1 MRLVDADAFAM
12 YLQLVC
18 KGNDMSAEKKV
29 FSANGII
36 HMLQDMPTAS
46 DMKWTPVS
54 EKIPSNAEEVIVT
67 WVNHE
72 PAPYY
77 AHVKDVPFTGFAVYY
92 NENWY
97 WWTSASKDLLE
108 EYGDRFDLVEKVD
121 DAIEITAWM
130 PMPDP
135 YEVKNED

>member
-46 DMKWTPVS
+46 DVKWIPVS
-54 EKIPSNAEEVIVT
+54 EKMPNDGETVLACTEDGDLYIMS
-67 WVNHE
+67 
-72 PAPYY
+72 Y
-77 AHVKDVPFTGFAVYY
+77 ATYWQDEYQVDVPVFV
-92 NENWY
+92 
-97 WWTSASKDLLE
+97 TSE
-108 EYGDRFDLVEKVD
+108 ESVRWDIGDIV
-121 DAIEITAWM
+121 AWM
-130 PMPDP
+130 PLPEP
-135 YEVKNED
+135 YEVKDED

>member
-46 DMKWTPVS
+46 DVKWIPCS
-54 EKIPSNAEEVIVT
+54 ERMPKQGQEVICQCRARIIKVLKLDANGD
-67 WVNHE
+67 WYQDADHC
-72 PAPYY
+72 YMS
-77 AHVKDVPFTGFAVYY
+77 GFV
-92 NENWY
+92 
-97 WWTSASKDLLE
+97 
-108 EYGDRFDLVEKVD
+108 
-121 DAIEITAWM
+121 IAWAEL
-130 PMPDP
+130 PEP
-135 YEVKNED
+135 YEVKEE

>member
-46 DMKWTPVS
+46 DMKWIPVT
-54 EKIPSNAEEVIVT
+54 EKMPEEKRDVMVTVCDSFDGTVFVAIDSYWGEEKNGEWFSFDNDVVAWAEIPNA
-67 WVNHE
+67 
-72 PAPYY
+72 
-77 AHVKDVPFTGFAVYY
+77 
-92 NENWY
+92 
-97 WWTSASKDLLE
+97 
-108 EYGDRFDLVEKVD
+108 
-121 DAIEITAWM
+121 
-130 PMPDP
+130 
-135 YEVKNED
+135 YEVEDGSD

>member
-46 DMKWTPVS
+46 DIKWTPVT
-54 EKIPSNAEEVIVT
+54 EKLPEEK
-67 WVNHE
+67 
-72 PAPYY
+72 
-77 AHVKDVPFTGFAVYY
+77 KDVMVTVHSSFDGEIFVAMDS
-92 NENWY
+92 Y
-97 WWTSASKDLLE
+97 WGGDDKDRAFHNGE
-108 EYGDRFDLVEKVD
+108 WFSFDNDVV
-121 DAIEITAWM
+121 AWAEIPKA
-130 PMPDP
+130 
-135 YEVKNED
+135 YEVKEV

>member
-46 DMKWTPVS
+46 DIKWIPVS
-54 EKIPSNAEEVIVT
+54 EKLPEKSGYYLVICYGWYRAGISEYSKIHGWREEDG
-67 WVNHE
+67 
-72 PAPYY
+72 Y
-77 AHVKDVPFTGFAVYY
+77 DGL
-92 NENWY
+92 
-97 WWTSASKDLLE
+97 D
-108 EYGDRFDLVEKVD
+108 DRVL
-121 DAIEITAWM
+121 AWM
-130 PMPDP
+130 PLPEP
-135 YEVKNED
+135 YEVKDGSD